1 MPNLFEISPTASR
14 WQRLLLRM
22 AARRTWHWKGVMLWL
37 VQRPFLRFLP
47 VPLPVVTNAEEWKT
61 QLKDMVRRKVWPKR
75 WLPKAQE
82 VMSLLHLQEA
92 QTLRNRM
99 GLEEAFMEDEA
110 VMFGIKALKKPPRA
124 RKQAALV
131 QATHQAI
138 AELDGRKEEL
148 ARELLGPR
156 GGMPRNKAD
165 LVKLAVLLNV
175 TVDPKDTNDQLKAK
189 CKPMVDVLM
198 GKALGSSPE
207 RSKGSA
213 EGSDLKGPMTGSKAM
228 EVSAPTGPTAQAPT
242 LSHLQV
248 PWGLPMNPD
257 GQVHFDHFNP
267 QTRSVQEGWVLTP
280 QFYQL
285 NETDDQML

>member
-1 MPNLFEISPTASR
+1 
-14 WQRLLLRM
+14 
-22 AARRTWHWKGVMLWL
+22 MLWL

-92 QTLRNRM
+92 QMLRNRM

-189 CKPMVDVLM
+189 CKPWW
-198 GKALGSSPE
+198 
-207 RSKGSA
+207 
-213 EGSDLKGPMTGSKAM
+213 T
-228 EVSAPTGPTAQAPT
+228 
-242 LSHLQV
+242 
-248 PWGLPMNPD
+248 
-257 GQVHFDHFNP
+257 F
-267 QTRSVQEGWVLTP
+267 
-280 QFYQL
+280 
-285 NETDDQML
+285 

>member
-1 MPNLFEISPTASR
+1 
-14 WQRLLLRM
+14 
-22 AARRTWHWKGVMLWL
+22 
-37 VQRPFLRFLP
+37 
-47 VPLPVVTNAEEWKT
+47 
-61 QLKDMVRRKVWPKR
+61 
-75 WLPKAQE
+75 
-82 VMSLLHLQEA
+82 MSLLHLQEA

-213 EGSDLKGPMTGSKAM
+213 EGNDLKGPMIGSKAM
-228 EVSAPTGPTAQAPT
+228 EISAPTGLFFCT
-242 LSHLQV
+242 S
-248 PWGLPMNPD
+248 
-257 GQVHFDHFNP
+257 
-267 QTRSVQEGWVLTP
+267 
-280 QFYQL
+280 
-285 NETDDQML
+285 TDAMWAECPGHR